1 MPILLTGQTNSQVQI
16 KYKSFLKDSKF
27 CYAFYGLR
35 HEYFLYIH
43 LSILFLD
50 QNRTGQGMESK
61 PSSDIESD
69 SEGNLKI

>member
-1 MPILLTGQTNSQVQI
+1 
-16 KYKSFLKDSKF
+16 
-27 CYAFYGLR
+27 
-35 HEYFLYIH
+35 

-69 SEGNLKI
+69 SEGNLKIWLGPSKYKVGIPHLYLFNPETYPKAHPFLAVFENSTEIQTL